1 MSGYPYGQFNED
13 HVYASHTV
21 SPQQQQPPQLQQFQ
35 HQQTPQEQP
44 GAYPQWETIE
54 QLEHQ
59 HRQPQNIE
67 MSMHSPLDLDLTPMQ
82 TPTSASFQSR
92 PLEIDFDEP
101 QHMVPSQTSPINN
114 SPIHLVDP
122 HMIQQQQ
129 ALAQHQRQQ
138 LRQQQQHQLLMSRPG
153 SSTGPLLFSNPAQP
167 PTPGPSM
174 SANLPGTAGAV
185 RSSSTRDIRATE
197 IHPYYRHSPAPPPPG
212 GVAAFLLGSSSAA
225 PSPASSAS
233 SSKKVGATSIP
244 PRARKPSVRF
254 SQPDKLPILLPTG
267 MAPRPKSSRT
277 QAKAMPSPAVP
288 PVVRLPFTGSST
300 E

>member
-13 HVYASHTV
+13 QIYANHSV

-35 HQQTPQEQP
+35 QHQQTPQGPP
-44 GAYPQWETIE
+44 GAYPQWETLE

-59 HRQPQNIE
+59 HRQQQDMG

-92 PLEIDFDEP
+92 PLEIDLDDS
-101 QHMVPSQTSPINN
+101 QHTVPSQTSPIND

-122 HMIQQQQ
+122 HMMHQQ
-129 ALAQHQRQQ
+129 ALAQHQRHQLQQ
-138 LRQQQQHQLLMSRPG
+138 QQQQHQLLMSRPG
-153 SSTGPLLFSNPAQP
+153 SSTGPLLFSNAAQP
-167 PTPGPSM
+167 PTPGPST

-185 RSSSTRDIRATE
+185 RSSSTRGMRATE
-197 IHPYYRHSPAPPPPG
+197 MHPYYRHSPAPPLPG
-212 GVAAFLLGSSSAA
+212 GVAAFLLGASSAA
-225 PSPASSAS
+225 PSPAASAS
-233 SSKKVGATSIP
+233 SSETVGATSIP

-254 SQPDKLPILLPTG
+254 SQPDKLPAPVPTG
-267 MAPRPKSSRT
+267 MAPRPKSSRL
-277 QAKAMPSPAVP
+277 QAKAPAVP
-288 PVVRLPFTGSST
+288 PVIRLPFTGSSN